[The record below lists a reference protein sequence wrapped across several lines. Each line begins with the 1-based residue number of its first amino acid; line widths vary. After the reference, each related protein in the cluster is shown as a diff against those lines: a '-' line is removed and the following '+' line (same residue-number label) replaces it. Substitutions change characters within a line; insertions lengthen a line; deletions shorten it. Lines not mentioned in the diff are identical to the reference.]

1 MVPRPTGR
9 RYQAPDGVGEIVDVK
24 KVLISFIP
32 WVVFSVLV
40 QRAGVEA
47 AGVAALLAA
56 VVGGYLAFAG
66 RSTGVK
72 LLDLVS
78 TATFAFLAAVA
89 LAGGS
94 GAEDWVAD
102 YGRGSAAVVLG
113 LVMLGSTL
121 LVPFTEQY
129 ARESVP
135 QEYWHTATFRSVNR
149 RISAAWGS
157 AILLMSLGHLLAGV
171 IDPASAPNPGARP
184 VEMLLNWILPVLLV
198 LGAVK
203 YTQHASHSA
212 GAPAAELS
220 SAALSSH

>member
-102 YGRGSAAVVLG
+102 YGPRLGRGGPRAGDARLDAAGAVHRAVRPRVGPPGVLAHSD
-113 LVMLGSTL
+113 LPLRQS
-121 LVPFTEQY
+121 PDQ
-129 ARESVP
+129 REV
-135 QEYWHTATFRSVNR
+135 
-149 RISAAWGS
+149 WGS
-157 AILLMSLGHLLAGV
+157 AILLMSLGHLLAGA
-171 IDPASAPNPGARP
+171 IDPAARRRTPVPGR
-184 VEMLLNWILPVLLV
+184 WRCC
-198 LGAVK
+198 
-203 YTQHASHSA
+203 
-212 GAPAAELS
+212 
-220 SAALSSH
+220 